1 MTARHVAGNT
11 RSVLTTTAAVVVGL
25 LPCVSESAVLVSS
38 VAPDLL
44 STDMLWIMPRGRRV
58 SRRRLA
64 RAAAVRRTESS
75 PSSLLFP
82 GRVCSDVD
90 FGDVIDCVVVVVVAA
105 LGAADVVVVE
115 TEPGLVADDV
125 LLERAAAN
133 PASRS
138 ERMKPVEKLLSLK
151 LVESRDFL

>member
-25 LPCVSESAVLVSS
+25 LPCDSESTVRLSS

-44 STDMLWIMPRGRRV
+44 STDMLWMMPRGRRV

-75 PSSLLFP
+75 PSSLLLP
-82 GRVCSDVD
+82 GNVCSDVD
-90 FGDVIDCVVVVVVAA
+90 FGDVIDCVVVVTA
-105 LGAADVVVVE
+105 LGAVDVVVVE
-115 TEPGLVADDV
+115 TEPGLVADV
-125 LLERAAAN
+125 ALLERAAAN

-151 LVESRDFL
+151 LLESRDFL